1 MKCYSGPYKPGDHFE
16 GIQEPWAE
24 IIEDSGVLKTR
35 GCEVCNGT
43 HSVHG
48 SPCPRCFDPARY
60 DCHGDGIPCNDCV
73 AVARCEDIPK
83 TVGDVFDSREHYLQC
98 VKRCAH
104 A

>member
-43 HSVHG
+43 HSVNG
-48 SPCPRCFDPARY
+48 APCPRCFDPARY
-60 DCHGDGIPCNDCV
+60 DYPEDGIPYNGHV
-73 AVARCEDIPK
+73 AVAQGSDIPEH
-83 TVGDVFDSREHYLQC
+83 VGAVWASPEDHQRYANLFVHP
-98 VKRCAH
+98 
-104 A
+104 